1 MMTKPIIAVLLGLA
15 AAPAA
20 AQFAPLTP
28 INPGASHD
36 TVPLRPLDPAGTP
49 KVPLGQ
55 LIPQE
60 NPQTTRLGTLV
71 CPAVGN
77 ASAGAMVQASCSFNR
92 ALPGPVSS
100 YLVSVTLSGAVPSTA
115 GSGSLVWS
123 VVLPALVTAD
133 TLSGDYDGADG
144 ALAGGPGGTV
154 SLIPLNIPGVST
166 NLAPYV
172 IQARLDQ
179 TG

>member
-1 MMTKPIIAVLLGLA
+1 MMSKPIFAALLGLLMS
-15 AAPAA
+15 PAT

-55 LIPQE
+55 LVPQE
-60 NPQTTRLGTLV
+60 APQTKRLGTLV
-71 CPAVGN
+71 CPAVAN
-77 ASAGAMVQASCSFNR
+77 ASAGALIRAACNFNP
-92 ALPGPVSS
+92 ALPGPVSGYS
-100 YLVSVTLSGAVPSTA
+100 VSVTLSAAVPSSV

-123 VVLPALVTAD
+123 VVLPALLGAD

-144 ALAGGPGGTV
+144 VLAGGPTGAV
-154 SLIPLNIPGVST
+154 SLIPLNIPGAST
-166 NLAPYV
+166 NLAPYAL
-172 IQARLDQ
+172 QARLDRVS
-179 TG
+179 

>member
-1 MMTKPIIAVLLGLA
+1 MMTKPILAVLLGLVV
-15 AAPAA
+15 APAA

-28 INPGASHD
+28 INPGAAHD

-60 NPQTTRLGTLV
+60 SPQSTRLGTLV
-71 CPAVGN
+71 CPALGS
-77 ASAGAMVQASCSFNR
+77 AAAGATVQVSCSFNR
-92 ALPGPVSS
+92 ALPGPVSGYS
-100 YLVSVTLSGAVPSTA
+100 VSVILSGAVPSTA

-123 VVLPALVTAD
+123 VILPALVTAD

-144 ALAGGPGGTV
+144 VLAGGPGRTV
-154 SLIPLNIPGVST
+154 SLIPLNIPGAST

-179 TG
+179 TS